1 MRKVGRPTKKND
13 QVIDRIIS
21 GLSKGT
27 PLAVICRESGMPS
40 PSTVW
45 NWTQADPA
53 ISDAIARARDAG
65 FDAIALEALRIADTP
80 IMGEEITE
88 SKDGPT
94 IKRADMIAHRKLQVE
109 TRLKLLAKWDPKRY
123 GDKPDITITNNVAAV
138 ANGEEVKPRSNTQ
151 IEEFRKRWERAQ
163 NLSHRLN

>member
-1 MRKVGRPTKKND
+1 MAKVGRPTKRND
-13 QVIDRIIS
+13 QVIARITG
-21 GLSKGT
+21 GLSKGI
-27 PLAVICRESGMPS
+27 PLAVICREKGMPS

-45 NWTQADPA
+45 AWAQADPA
-53 ISDAIARARDAG
+53 ISEAIARARDAG

-80 IMGEEITE
+80 IMGEEITV

-138 ANGEEVKPRSNTQ
+138 AGSQQPVPRNNAE
-151 IEEFRKRWERAQ
+151 IDEFRKRWERAA
-163 NLSHRLN
+163 N